1 MKTSSSFSILF
12 WVNLS
17 RTKNSKASLY
27 ARITVN
33 GKRAAI
39 SLNRKVLITDW
50 DSDRNRAKGTAQKS
64 RILNTYLDETYN
76 QLFQAYQDLKSEHK
90 QITAQSIKARY
101 LGLDEINRSVME
113 IISYHNDDMKG
124 KLKWGTQ
131 KNYFTTQR
139 YISNFILEAYNSTDM
154 FLKEL
159 DYDFIIRFE
168 KYLRAYIPQEHHK
181 KMGNNTV
188 MKHIERFR
196 KLIN

>member
-17 RTKNSKASLY
+17 RTKNREASLY

-50 DSDRNRAKGTAQKS
+50 DSDRNRAKGTGQKS

-90 QITAQSIKARY
+90 
-101 LGLDEINRSVME
+101 LL
-113 IISYHNDDMKG
+113 
-124 KLKWGTQ
+124 
-131 KNYFTTQR
+131 
-139 YISNFILEAYNSTDM
+139 
-154 FLKEL
+154 
-159 DYDFIIRFE
+159 
-168 KYLRAYIPQEHHK
+168 
-181 KMGNNTV
+181 
-188 MKHIERFR
+188 R
-196 KLIN
+196 KLPLGTS